1 MLTWKTKLHIDICE
15 NDGYFIHVCR
25 SSRIFVLRIYI
36 IYLTNK
42 KMFNILATFIGK
54 Y

>member
-1 MLTWKTKLHIDICE
+1 MAVSYTYVALIECLCSNH
-15 NDGYFIHVCR
+15 
-25 SSRIFVLRIYI
+25 IFVLRIYI

-42 KMFNILATFIGK
+42 KMFNILTTFIGK

>member
-1 MLTWKTKLHIDICE
+1 MMAVSYTYVAVLEFLCS
-15 NDGYFIHVCR
+15 IH
-25 SSRIFVLRIYI
+25 IFVLRIYI

-42 KMFNILATFIGK
+42 KTFNILATFIGK